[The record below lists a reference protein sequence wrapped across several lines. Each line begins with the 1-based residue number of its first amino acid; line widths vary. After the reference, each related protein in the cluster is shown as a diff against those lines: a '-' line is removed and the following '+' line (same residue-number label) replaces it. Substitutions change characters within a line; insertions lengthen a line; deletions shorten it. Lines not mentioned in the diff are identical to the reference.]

1 LDKYIIIKPHNK
13 QNSGVVRGLVFK
25 WNCHHADSKRASNV
39 ELAPITPAVSW
50 NGAYQMSLT
59 NPMIALTLVSVL
71 AAVDIKPVLA
81 TPQI

>member
-1 LDKYIIIKPHNK
+1 M
-13 QNSGVVRGLVFK
+13 
-25 WNCHHADSKRASNV
+25 
-39 ELAPITPAVSW
+39 TPAVSW

-59 NPMIALTLVSVL
+59 NDIIALTLVSVL